1 MTMIKDIGR
10 VTQRRLHQIGD
21 RLQETMIAFRADRA
35 QILSAALVY
44 YGMLSVVPLLVM
56 LAAIPGLLLRFSAA
70 PRAAAGNILVFAEA
84 AFGTEFRALV
94 ERSLDDLQRD
104 SLIASLVAFGA
115 LLVGAS
121 LVFRHISRCFRFIWL
136 GPEPSVT
143 LGDVMRQSLR
153 AKVLD
158 RVVGFAMVLTVGIA
172 LLLATVASALIQL
185 LQRALSFLPW
195 LKEITGWV
203 IAPAMSLGL
212 SLTLFLLLFK
222 FLPPVKMSWRD
233 VWGPALLCTVGWKA
247 AQEGLLLYIAIVGR
261 SSSYGA
267 LSVLLALLFW
277 FYANGMI
284 LFFCAEL
291 CKVSTQARSEKLA
304 LL

>member
-1 MTMIKDIGR
+1 MIDDIGR
-10 VTQRRLHQIGD
+10 VTGRRLRQLGARLRATLIASRGD
-21 RLQETMIAFRADRA
+21 RV

-70 PRAAAGNILVFAEA
+70 PRAAAGNILAFAES
-84 AFGTEFRALV
+84 AFGPDFRALV
-94 ERSLDDLQRD
+94 EHSLDELQRD
-104 SLIASLVAFGA
+104 SLIASLLAFGA

-121 LVFRHISRCFRFIWL
+121 LVFNHISRCFRFIWL
-136 GPEPSVT
+136 GAEPSAT

-153 AKVLD
+153 ATILD
-158 RVVGFAMVLTVGIA
+158 RAVGFVMVLGVGVA

-195 LKEITGWV
+195 IEGLAGW
-203 IAPAMSLGL
+203 ALTPATSLGL
-212 SLTLFLLLFK
+212 SLALFLLLFK
-222 FLPPVKMSWRD
+222 FLPPVKMQWRD
-233 VWGPALLCTVGWKA
+233 VWGPALLCAVGWHVAK
-247 AQEGLLLYIAIVGR
+247 EGLLLYIAIVGR
-261 SSSYGA
+261 SGSYGA
-267 LSVLLALLFW
+267 LSVLMALLFW

-291 CKVSTQARSEKLA
+291 CKVSTQARVPRA
-304 LL
+304 RY